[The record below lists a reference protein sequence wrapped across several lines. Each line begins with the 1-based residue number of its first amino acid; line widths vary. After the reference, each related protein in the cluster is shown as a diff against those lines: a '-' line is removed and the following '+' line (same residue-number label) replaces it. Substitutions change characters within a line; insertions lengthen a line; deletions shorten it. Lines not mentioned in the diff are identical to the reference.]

1 MRIDDR
7 LVKQNKEKEKAK
19 KRSVEDDEETLTYRQ
34 RDRVMPLNEQKGAF
48 TDRVNKGINTE
59 KSIFDKTAVFNT
71 RGE

>member
-19 KRSVEDDEETLTYRQ
+19 KRSFEDDEETLTYMR
-34 RDRVMPLNEQKGAF
+34 RNRMMPLNEQKGAF
-48 TDRVNKGINTE
+48 TDNVNGGINTQ
-59 KSIFDKTAVFNT
+59 KSIFDRTAIFNT